1 MYPILS
7 KIQNNV
13 PLKLTNDSVHF
24 VYMFSLSLIVGII
37 PLFFSHF
44 FSVFGLVIGQGSS
57 FERVKVI
64 LFCFLV
70 LLALIEVI
78 LFSYGKLEQISRRKY
93 LLFFSILFFPLL
105 AHSVIGWSFDAS
117 FFWWSYE
124 KHHGYFFFVALVLLF
139 GISTLLEKKEYER
152 ILRISFFASLGVA
165 VFALLEYS
173 HIYSFFS
180 QGVGKISWELGRTI
194 STLGN
199 PNYVAG
205 YLLLHLPFLGIFSS
219 RYRMVFWVLLVAAI
233 LTTGSLIGIALM
245 MGYGIFLVL
254 PKKSNRILILC
265 SIFIIGIVC
274 MYFFLPS
281 EKLLSFTSRFVLMY
295 ETMWLF
301 FSHPFWILFG
311 NGSDSIITLYSGS
324 RSPIINSYFPATSA
338 IDSSHNIFLDILYF
352 FGLPFFIFLL
362 WYVRNIWR
370 NIDTMSRAS
379 FALGILFFSLNV
391 IVIVPLIPL
400 IIILGYAS
408 HQSR

>member
-1 MYPILS
+1 MYTI
-7 KIQNNV
+7 
-13 PLKLTNDSVHF
+13 
-24 VYMFSLSLIVGII
+24 SLIVGII

-70 LLALIEVI
+70 LLALIDVI
-78 LFSYGKLEQISRRKY
+78 LFSYEKLEQISRRKY
-93 LLFFSILFFPLL
+93 LIFFSILLFPLL
-105 AHSVIGWSFDAS
+105 AHGILGWSFDAS

-124 KHHGYFFFVALVLLF
+124 KHHGYFFFSALVLLF

-152 ILRISFFASLGVA
+152 ILKISFFTSLGVA
-165 VFALLEYS
+165 IFALLEYL
-173 HIYSFFS
+173 HIYSFFP

-205 YLLLHLPFLGIFSS
+205 YLLLHLPFLVLFSS
-219 RYRMVFWVLLVAAI
+219 RYRIAFWILLASAI
-233 LTTGSLIGIALM
+233 LTTGSLIGMALM
-245 MGYGIFLVL
+245 MGYGFFLLL
-254 PKKSNRILILC
+254 PKKSYRILILC
-265 SIFIIGIVC
+265 SIFMIGIVC

-295 ETMWLF
+295 ETMRLF
-301 FSHPFWILFG
+301 FSHPLWILFG

-324 RSPIINSYFPATSA
+324 RSKLINSYFPATSA

-352 FGLPFFIFLL
+352 FGLPFFVFLL
-362 WYVRNIWR
+362 WHVKKIWR

-379 FALGILFFSLNV
+379 LILGILFFSLNV
-391 IVIVPLIPL
+391 IVIAPIIPL